1 MREARK
7 NVVWIDCAKF
17 LAILAVLADHTKGI
31 LYEGET
37 IQYLSFFSV
46 SVFFFLAGETSWY
59 SLERRRREETYLRWT
74 GRRLW
79 RILAPY
85 LAAVAVCQ
93 FLQSGFQLSLGPY
106 VLWALHFN
114 LEGQFYFVL
123 VYLQLIAAAPV
134 LYLLTVFCRRGRLS
148 VLWRSGYLA
157 AALAASVFS
166 VKHTLALETYGGGNY
181 LMGGTFLFLFVMG
194 MIAADMQIEIR
205 YRSRAAVC
213 AAASLVLL
221 VLSAAFLLT
230 DRLALDEGLAGWL
243 LRVNPPGITIT
254 VYSLAVLFFLFSWCS
269 FGALLNSPAADR
281 LLSLLAWLGRYTLY
295 IFLYHMVI
303 LEYLPLA
310 FPFLTETPLL
320 KAAVYLVAMT
330 GLPIGG
336 KVLYD
341 AFRRRL
347 MKKAA
352 AESVLRTKGAAAESA
367 LRMKE
372 DAAKL
377 SRRSE

>member
-1 MREARK
+1 MFPGAGLSSSLDK
-7 NVVWIDCAKF
+7 
-17 LAILAVLADHTKGI
+17 AVGGRYDDRRQSHCERSHTMFTG
-31 LYEGET
+31 YSGET
-37 IQYLSFFSV
+37 LD
-46 SVFFFLAGETSWY
+46 FLWGIRFNNDRGWFNAHK
-59 SLERRRREETYLRWT
+59 ETYLRWT

-93 FLQSGFQLSLGPY
+93 FVKSGFQLSLGPY

-123 VYLQLIAAAPV
+123 IYLQLIAAAPV

-157 AALAASVFS
+157 AALAASIFS

-221 VLSAAFLLT
+221 ALSAAFLLT
-230 DRLALDEGLAGWL
+230 DRLALDEGLFGWL

-254 VYSLAVLFFLFSWCS
+254 VYSLAVLFF
-269 FGALLNSPAADR
+269 
-281 LLSLLAWLGRYTLY
+281 
-295 IFLYHMVI
+295 H
-303 LEYLPLA
+303 
-310 FPFLTETPLL
+310 
-320 KAAVYLVAMT
+320 
-330 GLPIGG
+330 
-336 KVLYD
+336 
-341 AFRRRL
+341 FR
-347 MKKAA
+347 
-352 AESVLRTKGAAAESA
+352 S
-367 LRMKE
+367 
-372 DAAKL
+372 
-377 SRRSE
+377 